1 MPSCAA
7 VGCTCRTGSGQQHGR
22 TFYGF
27 PLKKPDLLKK
37 WLVNMNRP
45 GFVPTTNSRLC
56 SAHFLDTCFKE
67 DLYAKYVGVTEGQKR
82 QRRLKEDAAPT
93 EFEHGKVEPLKE
105 RASSVSR
112 IRQREGIIKELK
124 TSKPDSDPKKSKEKH
139 KKLITSRPDSD
150 LRKPKEKHKQN
161 AACLLAPDNLESTT
175 VHDFQ
180 PAMAAPC
187 GSASVGN
194 SWNKIVHKSAFTLI
208 TELGSS
214 DQTAVKAEAGFDF
227 PIVSELQMATL
238 ETDIKPVDEEKLITG
253 LGSSDQTAVKV
264 EAGFDFPIVSELQTA
279 TLETDIKPVDEE
291 KLSHQPAFS
300 SQVAVKV
307 EAGFDLPIFS
317 EPQTATLESDTKPI
331 DQEKVVIDLRPMQL
345 TTDRLYDRLV
355 TTGKRFP
362 AERVS
367 SIPSTSQTLLGNHVG
382 CQTDLPGRS
391 SQGTQLSLRTL
402 SPHVRSK
409 GTQVPGSVSV
419 EVGTTTTDAPWTT
432 RCPLVSPTFKAP
444 RPAKRP
450 QIDVEEE
457 DQGDLSTEVPEPQA
471 PTDDPVDSVTVTVE
485 SSQFS
490 MSTLPY
496 QKVVWKEQG
505 TPVSRI
511 VPVNWIMESHDKTFI
526 AWPNKVNAQ
535 KDIKRRTKPGNDWQF
550 FKVLKRKQFYETW
563 DEESDC
569 SEFMTTEPEGNR
581 SGGEQRRSQR
591 KKRGANSCNEEA
603 ISHLRRQ
610 LTRSKADK
618 RGDGVPAIPDVFE
631 DINKEATRK
640 RAIDTKSE
648 SMCCSMI
655 DDDDR
660 EMVSESELSDMEE
673 AERLKQLDGDDISSD
688 SEIDQPTKR
697 RKMSKGGEWDRSARK
712 KTIEQT
718 CRTSD
723 MPMRKVLTSYTTPQ
737 PKPSSVSPTHTT
749 PKSGTSRRIEYKTAK
764 PSEWSQKKDQTP
776 QREMDIATLGRTL
789 LGQMSEIKDMLRS
802 LSTRL
807 SNLEKKGKG
816 TSISDALRILPQP
829 LETKEGVDALEET
842 VSSCEANRS
851 AVVDMLSQVGGQTP
865 ARLAVNIVNRMMKCT
880 AQLHFNIRGTG
891 QKVTF
896 KSYRLYTM
904 IFEAVKLA
912 FPTERANLD
921 KVVHT
926 AILDTLRSAGA
937 KVKRLK
943 TVVAQNA
950 TASADGHTDN
960 K

>member
-1 MPSCAA
+1 M
-7 VGCTCRTGSGQQHGR
+7 
-22 TFYGF
+22 
-27 PLKKPDLLKK
+27 
-37 WLVNMNRP
+37 
-45 GFVPTTNSRLC
+45 
-56 SAHFLDTCFKE
+56 E
-67 DLYAKYVGVTEGQKR
+67 AKYDKIHGLLSLGSYPKDYDRTQRQNLRRYASKFSLRDGELFFGTRRAIRGKEEARSIFEEFHASPMGGHTGIHKTRSALASRFYWFGMSVDIEKWIQECDQCQKM
-82 QRRLKEDAAPT
+82 
-93 EFEHGKVEPLKE
+93 GKPLT
-105 RASSVSR
+105 AV
-112 IRQREGIIKELK
+112 QPLQCIKLK

-490 MSTLPY
+490 STEVRVNTEGLLKLFQFCWFCQRECCTTIEGNEKLFSISQDCKSCGYHRDWRSHPPTSLSSEEEASLSEEEEKKKRKRKSDSSDEWEPCLDEEATDSDVSMDEDLVTASKEDGEGELVVWCTQCETEASLSCSVLQHKKVFCCAQCRTGDDVQTHNFETLPVRFDDVASFQTHVEQEHGAKPFNILCQDCGKLVGAEKEHVCEHKIKFIVCPDCGKRFHNERGLKTHCTTLHSDY
-496 QKVVWKEQG
+496 DHPCKYCLKVFKTKSAKLEHEQTHPKESQPYSCPDCPQKFSKIYKRNKHVK
-505 TPVSRI
+505 
-511 VPVNWIMESHDKTFI
+511 SHRGPHKCVCDVC
-526 AWPNKVNAQ
+526 NKGF
-535 KDIKRRTKPGNDWQF
+535 KDIHR
-550 FKVLKRKQFYETW
+550 
-563 DEESDC
+563 
-569 SEFMTTEPEGNR
+569 
-581 SGGEQRRSQR
+581 
-591 KKRGANSCNEEA
+591 
-603 ISHLRRQ
+603 LRRHKLIHSGEKPFKCQ
-610 LTRSKADK
+610 VCERSFNQ
-618 RGDGVPAIPDVFE
+618 VV
-631 DINKEATRK
+631 N
-640 RAIDTKSE
+640 
-648 SMCCSMI
+648 
-655 DDDDR
+655 
-660 EMVSESELSDMEE
+660 
-673 AERLKQLDGDDISSD
+673 
-688 SEIDQPTKR
+688 
-697 RKMSKGGEWDRSARK
+697 
-712 KTIEQT
+712 
-718 CRTSD
+718 
-723 MPMRKVLTSYTTPQ
+723 LTSHMRVHTGE
-737 PKPSSVSPTHTT
+737 KPFLCEQCGESFSHKVSLKNH
-749 PKSGTSRRIEYKTAK
+749 KQRHHDSGSTQEEEI
-764 PSEWSQKKDQTP
+764 
-776 QREMDIATLGRTL
+776 
-789 LGQMSEIKDMLRS
+789 MSD
-802 LSTRL
+802 
-807 SNLEKKGKG
+807 
-816 TSISDALRILPQP
+816 
-829 LETKEGVDALEET
+829 LEEEIMSDLEEGD
-842 VSSCEANRS
+842 V
-851 AVVDMLSQVGGQTP
+851 
-865 ARLAVNIVNRMMKCT
+865 
-880 AQLHFNIRGTG
+880 
-891 QKVTF
+891 
-896 KSYRLYTM
+896 
-904 IFEAVKLA
+904 
-912 FPTERANLD
+912 
-921 KVVHT
+921 
-926 AILDTLRSAGA
+926 
-937 KVKRLK
+937 
-943 TVVAQNA
+943 
-950 TASADGHTDN
+950 
-960 K
+960 